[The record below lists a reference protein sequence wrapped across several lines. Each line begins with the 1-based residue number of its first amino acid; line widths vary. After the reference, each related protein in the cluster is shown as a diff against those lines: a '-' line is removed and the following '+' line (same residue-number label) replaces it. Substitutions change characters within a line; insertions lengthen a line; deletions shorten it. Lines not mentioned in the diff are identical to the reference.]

1 MTPQMPRARVLV
13 VDDDAQLLELLVDTL
28 SSIGY
33 QTTPAHGGIKALEQ
47 LTTGTFDIMITDVK
61 MPDLDGLQLLK
72 KVRRHYP
79 DMPVLFITGVAALE
93 MIIQAAPDGFL
104 AKPFRITHIEELI
117 ENTLHQRRLD
127 RSIHGM
133 RKVLIVDQDDEMRH
147 ALTEALGYSNFVPF
161 SASGERE
168 ALRELDNGTFHAVIA
183 DLGLDFSRSIKAQSP
198 ATSVILMGNDQNAP
212 AELPRQT
219 FDAYL
224 QKPFK
229 AGTVVA
235 VLNQLSPLCNP
246 R

>member
-1 MTPQMPRARVLV
+1 MTTATPRARVLV

-28 SSIGY
+28 TSIGY
-33 QTTPAHGGIKALEQ
+33 AATPAHGGIKALEQ
-47 LTTGTFDIMITDVK
+47 LKATPFDIMVTDVK

-79 DMPVLFITGVAALE
+79 DMPVLFITGVASTE

-133 RKVLIVDQDDEMRH
+133 RKVLIVDQDDDMRH

-161 SASGERE
+161 SASGEQE
-168 ALRELDNGTFHAVIA
+168 ARRELDNGTFHVVIA
-183 DLGLDFSRSIKAQSP
+183 DLDLALARTIKTESP
-198 ATSVILMGNDQNAP
+198 ATAVILMGPGGDPP
-212 AELPRQT
+212 AELPTQT
-219 FDAYL
+219 YDAYL
-224 QKPFK
+224 QKPFQ

-235 VLNQLSPLCNP
+235 MLNRLSPLRTP